1 VINRQRLLLI
11 ASISISI
18 TALVLLATGLPRID
32 LRPGTIFISE
42 STPEPDE
49 AAPEEIIPT
58 DEDRGDS
65 QPNRLILLL
74 LLVPIVLFVL
84 ILIFIPNAR
93 KRVLRNIVVM
103 IFWAALLY
111 YVYTRQSTEP
121 TDLDFTSSDTLTND
135 LPNISQT
142 PLPPVS
148 SDSPSWLV
156 YLIGFSVILLILGVV
171 YFYYQRS
178 RTEEGDLGLLVEEA
192 QSTLEE
198 IQSGVDLR
206 NAILRCYYEMSSIV
220 QRERGIQRKSWM
232 TPREFENRLVNSGLP
247 KGPVKTLTHLFE
259 FVRYGAVEPNEDQ
272 ENQAIECLDAIVQ
285 SGGKTS

>member
-1 VINRQRLLLI
+1 M
-11 ASISISI
+11 
-18 TALVLLATGLPRID
+18 D

-42 STPEPDE
+42 SRAEPDDTP
-49 AAPEEIIPT
+49 PEDIIPT
-58 DEDRGDS
+58 GEDLEP
-65 QPNRLILLL
+65 QPNLWFLLL
-74 LLVPIVLFVL
+74 LLIPFVLFVL
-84 ILIFIPNAR
+84 VLIFVPRAR
-93 KRVLRNIVVM
+93 RRVLRNIVIM

-111 YVYTRQSTEP
+111 YVYTRQSTASPVSE
-121 TDLDFTSSDTLTND
+121 FTPSESIIND
-135 LPNISQT
+135 LPKISQT

-178 RTEEGDLGLLVEEA
+178 RTEEGDLELLVEEA
-192 QSTLEE
+192 QSTLDE

-206 NAILRCYYEMSSIV
+206 NAILRCYYEMNSIV
-220 QRERGIQRKSWM
+220 QRERGIQRQAWM

-247 KGPVKTLTHLFE
+247 KGSVKTLTHLFE

-285 SGGKTS
+285 SGGKES

>member
-1 VINRQRLLLI
+1 MLI
-11 ASISISI
+11 VSISISI
-18 TALVLLATGLPRID
+18 TALVLLATGFPRID

-58 DEDRGDS
+58 DEDRDRGDS
-65 QPNRLILLL
+65 QPNRWILLL
-74 LLVPIVLFVL
+74 FLVPVILFVL

-93 KRVLRNIVVM
+93 RRVLRNIVIM

-111 YVYTRQSTEP
+111 YIYTRESTQP
-121 TDLDFTSSDTLTND
+121 TDLEFASSDSITND

-156 YLIGFSVILLILGVV
+156 YLIGFGVILLILGAI
-171 YFYYQRS
+171 YFFYQRK
-178 RTEEGDLGLLVEEA
+178 RTDEQDLDLLVEEA
-192 QSTLEE
+192 QSTLVE

-206 NAILRCYYEMSSIV
+206 NAILHCYYEMSSIL
-220 QRERGIQRKSWM
+220 QRERGIQRKVWM
-232 TPREFENRLVNSGLP
+232 TPREFENRLVSSGLP
-247 KGPVKTLTHLFE
+247 KGPVKNLTHLFE
-259 FVRYGAVEPNEDQ
+259 FVRYGAVEPNEEQ

-285 SGGKTS
+285 SSGKAS